1 MTMLRGGR
9 LRAAVLPLALVTA
22 LASAACT
29 GASAGGP
36 ARGGPADAP
45 ARDSPGAGATTGL
58 DADST
63 AVRVDWIG
71 GFVTPEM
78 LATRLPLVAI
88 YHDGRVLAEGPV
100 AAVWPGPA
108 LPNLQLRRIS
118 VADVQ
123 KLVDRAVAAG
133 VGTEPDFGQPPIADA
148 PSTRFTVRT
157 AAGVRTME
165 VSALTEADGT
175 GLTAAQQSA
184 RKAAQRLYTELT
196 DLPATLGA
204 GAVGEP
210 EEYTPTAVVAFAEPW
225 GANCPAPSSDGG
237 APGGS
242 MPSVGTPAGSAP
254 VGDLPYLC
262 GGGGAM
268 SREARPW
275 PGPPLPGEPYGE
287 GLGLSCVTSGGG
299 DATKVLAAARTADA
313 ITPWTSEGAK
323 WRLTFRP
330 LLPDESSCADLPAG
344 G

>member
-9 LRAAVLPLALVTA
+9 LMAAVLPLALATA

-29 GASAGGP
+29 GAT
-36 ARGGPADAP
+36 ADGP
-45 ARDSPGAGATTGL
+45 ARDSLGTGATTGL
-58 DADST
+58 DADAV

-71 GFVTPEM
+71 GFVTAEM

-88 YHDGRVLAEGPV
+88 YHDGRVLTEGPV
-100 AAVWPGPA
+100 AAMWPGPA

-118 VADVQ
+118 AADVQ
-123 KLVDRAVAAG
+123 KLVDHAVAAG

-157 AAGVRTME
+157 AGGVRTME
-165 VSALTEADGT
+165 VAALTEADGT

-204 GAVGEP
+204 GAVSEP
-210 EEYTPTAVVAFAEPW
+210 EEYTPTAIAAFAEPW
-225 GANCPAPSSDGG
+225 AASCPAPSSDGSAPSDG
-237 APGGS
+237 APSGSAPAGS
-242 MPSVGTPAGSAP
+242 MP
-254 VGDLPYLC
+254 VGDPPGLC
-262 GGGGAM
+262 GGGGAL
-268 SREARPW
+268 SREARTW
-275 PGPPLPGEPYGE
+275 PGPPLPGEPYGA
-287 GLGLSCVTSGGG
+287 GLVLNCVTSSGG

-313 ITPWTSEGAK
+313 NTPWTSEGRT
-323 WRLTFRP
+323 WSLTFRP

>member
-9 LRAAVLPLALVTA
+9 LMAAVLPLALVTA
-22 LASAACT
+22 LASVACT
-29 GASAGGP
+29 GATAAG
-36 ARGGPADAP
+36 P
-45 ARDSPGAGATTGL
+45 ARDSLGTGATTGL
-58 DADST
+58 DADAV

-71 GFVTPEM
+71 GFVTAQM

-88 YHDGRVLAEGPV
+88 YHDGRVLTEGPV

-118 VADVQ
+118 AADVQ
-123 KLVDRAVAAG
+123 KLVDHAVAAG

-157 AAGVRTME
+157 AGGVRTME
-165 VSALTEADGT
+165 VTALTEADGT

-196 DLPATLGA
+196 DLPATLGT
-204 GAVGEP
+204 GAVSEP
-210 EEYTPTAVVAFAEPW
+210 EEYSPTAIAAFAEPW
-225 GANCPAPSSDGG
+225 AANCPAPSSDGSAPSGSAPSASTPSDG
-237 APGGS
+237 APAGS
-242 MPSVGTPAGSAP
+242 MPAGDP
-254 VGDLPYLC
+254 PDLC
-262 GGGGAM
+262 GGGGGL

-275 PGPPLPGEPYGE
+275 PGPPLPGEPYGA
-287 GLGLSCVTSGGG
+287 GLGLSCVTSSGG

-313 ITPWTSEGAK
+313 ITPWTSEGAT